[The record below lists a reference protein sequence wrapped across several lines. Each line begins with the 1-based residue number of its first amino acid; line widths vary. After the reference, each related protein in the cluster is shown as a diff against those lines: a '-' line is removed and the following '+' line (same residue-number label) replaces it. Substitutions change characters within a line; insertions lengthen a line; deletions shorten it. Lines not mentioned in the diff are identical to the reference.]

1 MLHDDTQLYII
12 LLWLLKQIKIIM
24 CIVNNNY
31 NNTNYKYV
39 NIL

>member
-12 LLWLLKQIKIIM
+12 LWLLKQIKIIM
-24 CIVNNNY
+24 CIVNNNN